1 LAEYIWSTL
10 HLRVQRFPSIFLHGI
25 NSLGFSPAAPVQ
37 QPASRLPCRL
47 PCGPTLP
54 PLGGSS
60 YTPPQHLSALLSSPD
75 CRSASCRPPP
85 RRPVHSR
92 PAAAFL
98 LGTHILQVYS
108 GLIPRPTPPLM
119 GPRHLQPPIHGRSKL
134 GLVSTCP
141 WVAAAS
147 TLPQLGSIW
156 SGGCPAAATTPRI
169 QSLGPQHCRHLPHAI
184 HQKVYSSPASL
195 LSTLPL
201 LLTMAIS
208 FCSCPG
214 PLPSS
219 NFILYFSSWAL
230 GNVLG
235 VPSHS

>member
-1 LAEYIWSTL
+1 MVNPPPKGAAFPIYLSTWYQQSRFFSCPSAAAGQPPTPPPPLWSD
-10 HLRVQRFPSIFLHGI
+10 PP
-25 NSLGFSPAAPVQ
+25 SLG
-37 QPASRLPCRL
+37 RLL
-47 PCGPTLP
+47 LHT
-54 PLGGSS
+54 
-60 YTPPQHLSALLSSPD
+60 PQHLSALLSSPD
-75 CRSASCRPPP
+75 CRSASCRPSPPP

-119 GPRHLQPPIHGRSKL
+119 GPRRLQPPIHGRSKL